1 MSVYYSVYA
10 EANVDGKWYSLSPLF
25 KTGKDD
31 LKTHSIFWL
40 QSLFYEVY
48 NDLKDYA
55 LGYGIPDDMSVG
67 LREVFRETRRVLRMA
82 DSRGIRSTYAEGEK
96 AVPVL
101 PLE

>member
-48 NDLKDYA
+48 NDLRGYA

-67 LREVFRETRRVLRMA
+67 LREVFHEKLDEEIEYWPKLMR
-82 DSRGIRSTYAEGEK
+82 SRSSPNG
-96 AVPVL
+96 
-101 PLE
+101 